1 MARHIG
7 WRTRRGVDL
16 RPQPPTFPLLRVS
29 WPTVHRWAAKIEQ
42 VVRHRSRAH
51 PSALSTGSSGGGVL
65 LESIEA
71 GSPVHARVRLR
82 AGTPF
87 ATRAPHRGPRFSVSS
102 TGVRTIQDSTKRPPR
117 VNRQIRISP
126 VRVIGADGS
135 QLGILEV
142 DAALSMAQE
151 LGLDLVEVAAAAR
164 PPVVRI
170 MDYGKFKFEQAKQAR
185 LAKKKQHV
193 IHLKEVKY
201 RPGID
206 DHDFETKTRHAR
218 RFLEEGNKVKVT
230 LMFRGRQIAH
240 PELGKAVVERVAQEL
255 ADLAKT
261 ESAPAMEGK
270 SMTMILAPK

>member
-1 MARHIG
+1 
-7 WRTRRGVDL
+7 
-16 RPQPPTFPLLRVS
+16 
-29 WPTVHRWAAKIEQ
+29 
-42 VVRHRSRAH
+42 
-51 PSALSTGSSGGGVL
+51 
-65 LESIEA
+65 
-71 GSPVHARVRLR
+71 
-82 AGTPF
+82 
-87 ATRAPHRGPRFSVSS
+87 
-102 TGVRTIQDSTKRPPR
+102 

-185 LAKKKQHV
+185 LAKKKQHI

-206 DHDFETKTRHAR
+206 DHDFDTKTRHAR
-218 RFLEEGNKVKVT
+218 KFLEEGNKVKVT

-240 PELGKAVVERVAQEL
+240 PELGRAVVERVSQEL
-255 ADLAKT
+255 ADLAKV
-261 ESAPAMEGK
+261 ESAPTMEGK